1 MFELKKFRFKTWHF
15 VLLFVLFFILVNI
28 IGLISINGNSYSIEN
43 EIVQIEEIYDLSE
56 IENPAEIVS
65 IIFYKEDSNI
75 CGKMMHNINQ
85 LTNKNSKFYRSE
97 VNKNSELYKKYNI
110 SGVPCT
116 LILKN
121 GEEISRIMGLVPTSN
136 LEIIYSRIAK

>member
-1 MFELKKFRFKTWHF
+1 MFELKKIRFKTWHF

-56 IENPAEIVS
+56 IENSTEIVS

-85 LTNKNSKFYRSE
+85 LTSKNSKFYRSE
-97 VNKNSELYKKYNI
+97 VNKNSELYKRYNI

>member
-43 EIVQIEEIYDLSE
+43 EIAQIEEIYDLSE

>member
-28 IGLISINGNSYSIEN
+28 IGLISIKGNSYSIEN
-43 EIVQIEEIYDLSE
+43 EIAQIEEIYDLSE

>member
-15 VLLFVLFFILVNI
+15 VVLFVLFFILVNI

-43 EIVQIEEIYDLSE
+43 EIAQIEEIYDLSE

-85 LTNKNSKFYRSE
+85 LTNKKSKFYRSE
-97 VNKNSELYKKYNI
+97 VNKNSELYKRHNI

-116 LILKN
+116 CLLYT
-121 GEEISRIMGLVPTSN
+121 SRCV
-136 LEIIYSRIAK
+136 

>member
-1 MFELKKFRFKTWHF
+1 MFDLKKLRFKTWHF
-15 VLLFVLFFILVNI
+15 VVLFVLFFILVNI
-28 IGLISINGNSYSIEN
+28 IGLISISGNSYSIEN
-43 EIVQIEEIYDLSE
+43 EIAQIEEIYDLSE
-56 IENPAEIVS
+56 IENSTEIVS

-85 LTNKNSKFYRSE
+85 LTSKNSKFYRSE
-97 VNKNSELYKKYNI
+97 VNKNSELYKRYNI

>member
-1 MFELKKFRFKTWHF
+1 MFDLKKFRFKTWHF

-28 IGLISINGNSYSIEN
+28 MGLISINGNLYSIEN

-56 IENPAEIVS
+56 IENSTEIVS

-75 CGKMMHNINQ
+75 CEKMMHNVNQ

-97 VNKNSELYKKYNI
+97 VTKNPELYNKYNI

-116 LILKN
+116 LILRK

-136 LEIIYSRIAK
+136 MEIIYSRIAK

>member
-1 MFELKKFRFKTWHF
+1 MFDLKKFRFKTWHF

-28 IGLISINGNSYSIEN
+28 IGLISISGNSYSIEN
-43 EIVQIEEIYDLSE
+43 EIAQIEEIYDLSE
-56 IENPAEIVS
+56 IENSTEIVS

-85 LTNKNSKFYRSE
+85 LTSRNSKFYRSE
-97 VNKNSELYKKYNI
+97 VTKNSELYKRYNI

>member
-15 VLLFVLFFILVNI
+15 VLLFVLFCILVNI

-43 EIVQIEEIYDLSE
+43 EIAQIEEIYDLSE
-56 IENPAEIVS
+56 IENSTEIVS

-97 VNKNSELYKKYNI
+97 VNKNSELYKKHNI

>member
-28 IGLISINGNSYSIEN
+28 IGLISINGNSYSIKN
-43 EIVQIEEIYDLSE
+43 EIAQIEEIYDLSE
-56 IENPAEIVS
+56 IENRAEIVS

-85 LTNKNSKFYRSE
+85 LTNKDSKFYRSE
-97 VNKNSELYKKYNI
+97 VNKNSELYKRHNI

>member
-15 VLLFVLFFILVNI
+15 VVLFVLFFILVNI

-43 EIVQIEEIYDLSE
+43 EIAQIEEIYDLSE

-85 LTNKNSKFYRSE
+85 LTNKKSKFYRSE
-97 VNKNSELYKKYNI
+97 VNKNSELYKRHNI

>member
-43 EIVQIEEIYDLSE
+43 EIAQIEEIYDLSE

-85 LTNKNSKFYRSE
+85 LTNKKSKFYRSE
-97 VNKNSELYKKYNI
+97 VNKSSELYKRHNI

>member
-1 MFELKKFRFKTWHF
+1 MFDLKKIRFKTWHF
-15 VLLFVLFFILVNI
+15 VVLFVLFFILVNI
-28 IGLISINGNSYSIEN
+28 IGLISISGNSYSIEN
-43 EIVQIEEIYDLSE
+43 EIAQIEEIYDLSE
-56 IENPAEIVS
+56 IENSAEIVS

-97 VNKNSELYKKYNI
+97 VNKNSELYKKHNI

-136 LEIIYSRIAK
+136 MEIIYSRIAK

>member
-1 MFELKKFRFKTWHF
+1 MFELKKIRFKTWHF

-56 IENPAEIVS
+56 IENSAEIVS

-75 CGKMMHNINQ
+75 CRKMMHNINQ

-97 VNKNSELYKKYNI
+97 VNKNSELYKKHNI

>member
-43 EIVQIEEIYDLSE
+43 EIEQIEEIYDLSE

-97 VNKNSELYKKYNI
+97 VNKNSELYKRHNI

-136 LEIIYSRIAK
+136 LKIIYSRIAK

>member
-56 IENPAEIVS
+56 IENSAKIVS

-97 VNKNSELYKKYNI
+97 VNKNSELYKKHNI
-110 SGVPCT
+110 SGAPCT

-136 LEIIYSRIAK
+136 MEIIYSRIAK

>member
-1 MFELKKFRFKTWHF
+1 MFDLKKFRFKTWHF
-15 VLLFVLFFILVNI
+15 VVLFVLFFILVNI
-28 IGLISINGNSYSIEN
+28 IGLISISGNSYSIEN
-43 EIVQIEEIYDLSE
+43 EIAQIEEIYDLSE
-56 IENPAEIVS
+56 IENSAEIVS

-97 VNKNSELYKKYNI
+97 VNKNSELYKKHNI

-136 LEIIYSRIAK
+136 MEIIYSRIAK

>member
-1 MFELKKFRFKTWHF
+1 MFDLKKFRFKTWHF
-15 VLLFVLFFILVNI
+15 VVLFVLFFILVNI
-28 IGLISINGNSYSIEN
+28 IGLISISGNSYSIEN
-43 EIVQIEEIYDLSE
+43 EIAQIEEIYDLSE
-56 IENPAEIVS
+56 IENSAEIVS
-65 IIFYKEDSNI
+65 IIFYKDDSNI

-85 LTNKNSKFYRSE
+85 LTNKKSKFYRSE
-97 VNKNSELYKKYNI
+97 VNKNSELYKKHNI

-136 LEIIYSRIAK
+136 MEIIYSRIAK

>member
-56 IENPAEIVS
+56 IENSTEIVS

-97 VNKNSELYKKYNI
+97 VNKNSELYKKHNI

>member
-1 MFELKKFRFKTWHF
+1 MFDLNKIRFKTWHF
-15 VLLFVLFFILVNI
+15 VVLFVLFFILVNI
-28 IGLISINGNSYSIEN
+28 IGLISISGNSYSIEN
-43 EIVQIEEIYDLSE
+43 EIAQIEEIYDLSE
-56 IENPAEIVS
+56 IENSTEIVS

-97 VNKNSELYKKYNI
+97 VNKNSELYKKHNI

>member
-1 MFELKKFRFKTWHF
+1 MFDLKKFRFKTWHF

-28 IGLISINGNSYSIEN
+28 MGLISINGNLYSIEN

-56 IENPAEIVS
+56 IENSTEIVS

-97 VNKNSELYKKYNI
+97 VNKNSELYKKHNI

>member
-15 VLLFVLFFILVNI
+15 VVLFVLFFILVNI
-28 IGLISINGNSYSIEN
+28 IGLISISGNSYSIEN
-43 EIVQIEEIYDLSE
+43 EITQIEEIYDLSE
-56 IENPAEIVS
+56 IENSAEIVS

-97 VNKNSELYKKYNI
+97 VNKNSELYKKHNI

>member
-28 IGLISINGNSYSIEN
+28 MGLISINGNSYSIEN
-43 EIVQIEEIYDLSE
+43 EIAQIEEIYDLSE
-56 IENPAEIVS
+56 IENSTEIVS

-85 LTNKNSKFYRSE
+85 LTSRNSKFYRSE
-97 VNKNSELYKKYNI
+97 VTKNSELYKRYNI

>member
-1 MFELKKFRFKTWHF
+1 MFDLKKFRFKTWHF

-28 IGLISINGNSYSIEN
+28 IGLISIKGNSYSIEN
-43 EIVQIEEIYDLSE
+43 EIAQIEEIYDLSE

>member
-15 VLLFVLFFILVNI
+15 VLLFVLFFILINI
-28 IGLISINGNSYSIEN
+28 MGLISINGNSYSIEN

-56 IENPAEIVS
+56 IENSTEIVS

-85 LTNKNSKFYRSE
+85 LTSKNSKFYRSE
-97 VNKNSELYKKYNI
+97 VNKNRELYNKYNI

-116 LILKN
+116 LILKK

>member
-28 IGLISINGNSYSIEN
+28 MGLISINGNSYSIEN
-43 EIVQIEEIYDLSE
+43 EIAQIEEIYDLSE
-56 IENPAEIVS
+56 IENSTEIVS

-85 LTNKNSKFYRSE
+85 LTSKNSKFYRSE
-97 VNKNSELYKKYNI
+97 VNKNPELYNKYNI

-116 LILKN
+116 LILKK

>member
-56 IENPAEIVS
+56 IENSAEIVS

-75 CGKMMHNINQ
+75 CRKMMHNINQ

-97 VNKNSELYKKYNI
+97 VNKNSELYKKHNI

>member
-28 IGLISINGNSYSIEN
+28 MGLISINGNSYSIEN
-43 EIVQIEEIYDLSE
+43 EIAQIEEIYDLSE
-56 IENPAEIVS
+56 IENSTEIVS

-75 CGKMMHNINQ
+75 CCKMMHNINQ
-85 LTNKNSKFYRSE
+85 LTSKNSKFYRSE
-97 VNKNSELYKKYNI
+97 VNKNSELYKRYNI

>member
-1 MFELKKFRFKTWHF
+1 MFDLQKFRFKTWHF
-15 VLLFVLFFILVNI
+15 VVLFVLFFILVNI
-28 IGLISINGNSYSIEN
+28 IGLISISGNSYSIEN
-43 EIVQIEEIYDLSE
+43 EIAQIEEIYDLSE
-56 IENPAEIVS
+56 IENSAEIVS

-97 VNKNSELYKKYNI
+97 VNKNSELYKKHNI

-136 LEIIYSRIAK
+136 MEIIYSRIAK

>member
-15 VLLFVLFFILVNI
+15 VLLFILFFILVNI

-56 IENPAEIVS
+56 IENSTEIVS

-75 CGKMMHNINQ
+75 CGKMMYNINQ
-85 LTNKNSKFYRSE
+85 LTNKKSKFYRSE
-97 VNKNSELYKKYNI
+97 VNMNSELYKRHNI

>member
-28 IGLISINGNSYSIEN
+28 MGLISINGNSYSIEN

-56 IENPAEIVS
+56 IENSTEIVS

-85 LTNKNSKFYRSE
+85 LTSKNSKFYRSE
-97 VNKNSELYKKYNI
+97 VNKNRELYNKYNI

-116 LILKN
+116 LILKK

>member
-28 IGLISINGNSYSIEN
+28 IGLISINGSSYSIEN
-43 EIVQIEEIYDLSE
+43 EIAQIEEIYDLSE